1 MIKMDS
7 TSSGNHSHECPILA
21 NRPLI
26 NMARIIARVIKKIE
40 QNDSNQV
47 EVIGSYLREWDCL
60 MDRMP
65 YMLIYSLVIWSNKV
79 ILH

>member
-1 MIKMDS
+1 MESMEER
-7 TSSGNHSHECPILA
+7 NHSHECPILA
-21 NRPLI
+21 NRPLLT
-26 NMARIIARVIKKIE
+26 MARIIARVIKKIE

-47 EVIGSYLREWDCL
+47 EVIGSYRREWDCL